1 MQQFSKLVIATLACS
16 ILSMPGLA
24 AEKNFVTVNGV
35 AISQATAEMFRAQ
48 AIANG
53 VPETA
58 EMQGKLRED
67 LIRRELMYQLATKAG
82 FDKKSEVA
90 SQVEAATRQLKAQID
105 ATRQMIVTRAYFDDY
120 LRKHPVTDAQLKA
133 TYDSYRAKGGDTE
146 YKVRHILVKTEDE
159 AKTIISK
166 LGKGEKFEELAKQSL
181 DPGSKA
187 KGGDLDW
194 SSPAR
199 FVQPFAEALRNTS
212 KGKYSHV
219 PVKSD
224 FGYHVIKVDD
234 TRPLRV
240 PAFSDMKHML
250 QKDAETMAVE
260 KLLAD
265 MRAKAKI
272 Q

>member
-1 MQQFSKLVIATLACS
+1 MQKFSRVIGAMLLGAAVATS
-16 ILSMPGLA
+16 VGA
-24 AEKNFVTVNGV
+24 AEKPFVKVNGAV
-35 AISQATAEMFRAQ
+35 ISQATAEMFWAQ
-48 AIANG
+48 AMANG
-53 VPETA
+53 VPQTG
-58 EMQGKLRED
+58 EMQSKLRED
-67 LIRRELMYQLATKAG
+67 LIRRELMYQLATGAG
-82 FDKKSEVA
+82 FDKKPEVA
-90 SQVEAATRQLKAQID
+90 SQVETATRQLKAQID
-105 ATRQMIVTRAYFDDY
+105 ATRQMIVTRAYFEDY
-120 LRKHPVTDAQLKA
+120 FKKHPVTDAQLKA
-133 TYDSYRAKGGDTE
+133 AYDASRAKGGDTE
-146 YKVRHILVKTEDE
+146 YKARHILVKTEAE
-159 AKTIISK
+159 AKAIISK

-187 KGGDLDW
+187 KGGELDW

-212 KGKYSHV
+212 KGKYSQV

-234 TRPLRV
+234 TRPLKV